1 MSFIITVYT
10 NEGIVMASDS
20 RTTYT
25 KTIKNP
31 GGLVETQIGVQ
42 ITDTTNKTFL
52 CPGNIGISTCGE
64 SSIGNKP
71 IAGFIEEYIATQ
83 MSENDTVEAVSE
95 GLLLHF
101 GEISPDLDTK
111 FIVAGYDM
119 KKLKQQV
126 YRILIKN
133 RKKEVIDT
141 FNAGATWSGETD
153 TLIKLINPVALK
165 VDNNTYQDLIRYE
178 IGFNYFTLQDAIN
191 FAEYAVDVTIK
202 TMFFQ
207 NRVKTVGGPIDIL
220 VIKPTGAFWV
230 KHKELHA

>member
-1 MSFIITVYT
+1 
-10 NEGIVMASDS
+10 
-20 RTTYT
+20 
-25 KTIKNP
+25 
-31 GGLVETQIGVQ
+31 
-42 ITDTTNKTFL
+42 
-52 CPGNIGISTCGE
+52 
-64 SSIGNKP
+64 
-71 IAGFIEEYIATQ
+71 
-83 MSENDTVEAVSE
+83 
-95 GLLLHF
+95 
-101 GEISPDLDTK
+101 
-111 FIVAGYDM
+111 M